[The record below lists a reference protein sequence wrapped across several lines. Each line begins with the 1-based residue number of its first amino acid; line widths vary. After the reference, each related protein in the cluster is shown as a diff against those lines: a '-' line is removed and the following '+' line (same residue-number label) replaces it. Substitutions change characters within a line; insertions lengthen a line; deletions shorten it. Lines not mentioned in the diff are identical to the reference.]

1 MFYVWLFLFLL
12 SYSVNVRDQSA
23 SINHSHHITSYSL
36 ISHCFF
42 IPFFLLL
49 CKYYDRFFL
58 LFITVVVVV
67 VVVVAVVDDVIVVV
81 VDRRSPEEEDDLSEV
96 RADAVPPEVRAWL
109 ASTFTRQIS
118 TLRKPGEP
126 DKPKFRSV
134 ANAIR
139 AGIFVERI
147 YRRMSSSSFLQFPP
161 EVARNLKVR
170 SLRRQWFKTIFFF
183 FLNASS
189 LTENRRRLNHFYHL
203 LSLLMMRVKYS
214 PFWMSE
220 IVARLNASFWWR
232 LPFTNSSLYYKSTP
246 LTYFCITISRQH
258 FPCVIKSQFS
268 EAFQLHNMLCVCTR
282 FG

>member
-1 MFYVWLFLFLL
+1 MFDCFLFFLA
-12 SYSVNVRDQSA
+12 YAMRVVNQ
-23 SINHSHHITSYSL
+23 SHHILLTHFPL
-36 ISHCFF
+36 FLCP
-42 IPFFLLL
+42 PFFKSLL
-49 CKYYDRFFL
+49 YYIFVRFFP
-58 LFITVVVVV
+58 LFIAIAV
-67 VVVVAVVDDVIVVV
+67 VVDDDVVD

-170 SLRRQWFKTIFFF
+170 TYFDEFTIQLHIIKTI
-183 FLNASS
+183 
-189 LTENRRRLNHFYHL
+189 
-203 LSLLMMRVKYS
+203 
-214 PFWMSE
+214 
-220 IVARLNASFWWR
+220 
-232 LPFTNSSLYYKSTP
+232 
-246 LTYFCITISRQH
+246 
-258 FPCVIKSQFS
+258 
-268 EAFQLHNMLCVCTR
+268 
-282 FG
+282 